1 MGRKRKAAGSSA
13 TVGLANKNLDFDRS
27 KFDIEET
34 FANSEDEFQAG
45 RDQILLDEGPEA
57 KRQRKLAQQGLL
69 NMSCRNAT
77 GSLILSI

>member
-13 TVGLANKNLDFDRS
+13 TGGPVNKNSDFDRS

-34 FANSEDEFQAG
+34 FADSEDEFQAG

-57 KRQRKLAQQGLL
+57 KRQRKLAQQGWLS
-69 NMSCRNAT
+69 MSYRNVT
-77 GSLILSI
+77 GSLILFL